1 VGKRRILS
9 FALLFGLAA
18 LLLLPF
24 LWRSLLNH
32 TYESRIF
39 NIDSTDR
46 EPVAIVF
53 GAAVLRNGRLSS
65 ILRDRMDTAVQL
77 YENGKVE
84 RILVSGDISSS
95 GYSEPEA
102 MANYAIRR
110 GVQPDDIQID
120 HGGRRT
126 YDTCYRASNIFGID
140 RAIIVTQAFH
150 LPRALFTCEQLGISA
165 FGAAADQREYRA
177 ARWYEFRETAAMMV
191 ALWDTIQLQ
200 APSSSS

>member
-1 VGKRRILS
+1 VDKRRLLNL
-9 FALLFGLAA
+9 ALLVGLFAM
-18 LLLLPF
+18 LLLPF
-24 LWRSLLNH
+24 MWRSLLNR
-32 TYESRIF
+32 TYESRILD
-39 NIDSTDR
+39 IDSTDQ

-77 YENGKVE
+77 YGKGKVQ

-102 MANYAIRR
+102 MADYALQR
-110 GVQPDDIQID
+110 GVRPEDIQID
-120 HGGRRT
+120 NGGRRT
-126 YDTCYRASNIFGID
+126 YDTCYRANKVFRVD

-150 LPRALFTCEQLGISA
+150 LPRALYICDQLGISA
-165 FGAAADQREYRA
+165 VGAAADQREYRA

-200 APSSSS
+200 EPS